1 MLECYGR
8 IDKIN
13 DNGRQL
19 VRMDSLEITKIL
31 QEIGVNCSSW
41 ATWFEKYLDFTCE
54 RNYRQVLEK
63 VSKVGLLYPPLC
75 WKYHIMWVVDDISFR
90 EKKDYYSQLSR
101 IYLHHL
107 KENT

>member
-1 MLECYGR
+1 MRSEAPQLAEIVEDKEVETLYRSMLECYGR

-41 ATWFEKYLDFTCE
+41 ATWF
-54 RNYRQVLEK
+54 
-63 VSKVGLLYPPLC
+63 
-75 WKYHIMWVVDDISFR
+75 
-90 EKKDYYSQLSR
+90 
-101 IYLHHL
+101 
-107 KENT
+107 